1 MTGPRRL
8 AEGMTPGA
16 LTRVERKC
24 ETGAVRRSYKKTS
37 MITAMVTSAH
47 AINWVHSP
55 MQWDCKRGTMGKD
68 NSLITLTIIYERNLN
83 ENALNH
89 RGELCRRTVS
99 ITDMLCVYFMSPVW
113 VKL

>member
-1 MTGPRRL
+1 
-8 AEGMTPGA
+8 MTPGV

-37 MITAMVTSAH
+37 MIKAMVTIAH
-47 AINWVHSP
+47 AINWVHTP
-55 MQWDCKRGTMGKD
+55 MQWDCKRGTMGKE

-83 ENALNH
+83 ENALIH